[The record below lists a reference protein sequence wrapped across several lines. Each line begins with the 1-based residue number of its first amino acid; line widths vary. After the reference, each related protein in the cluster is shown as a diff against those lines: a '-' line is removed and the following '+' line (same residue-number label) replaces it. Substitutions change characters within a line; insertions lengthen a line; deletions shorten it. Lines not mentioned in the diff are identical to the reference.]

1 MSFLAIFFIVFFVI
15 VLVLGPIFGGE
26 RQLPGF
32 RDPNKKARQNVG
44 PPWDGQ

>member
-26 RQLPGF
+26 RQQVPGS
-32 RDPNKKARQNVG
+32 RDPNKKARPNAW
-44 PPWDGQ
+44 PPWKD